1 MARKM
6 KNKQV
11 KAIGYAVAAAMFYAL
26 NVPCSKL
33 LLDNIAPTLMAA
45 FLYLGAGIG
54 VGLMYLFHHKK
65 ELPEERLE
73 KKDMP
78 YTVGMV
84 LLDIIAP
91 ILLMIGIKLGT
102 SANASLLG
110 NFEIVAT
117 TMIALFVFKEKVSKK
132 LWAAIG
138 LITLSSIILSFG
150 GQESFTFSIGSLLV
164 LGATICWGLENNCTR
179 AISEKSTYEIVTIKG
194 FGSGTGALIVAMIL
208 GESLPQFQY
217 ILPAFMLGFVAYGL
231 SIFTY
236 IKAQKDL
243 GAAKTSAYYAIAP
256 FIGAFLSF
264 ILLQETLTV
273 SYLIALLIMVVGTI
287 FVIADT
293 LAHHH
298 AHVHVHTF
306 VHTHDGTTHKHTITH
321 SHDHLH
327 YFSDE
332 KHGHRHCIADL
343 EKCLTEH

>member
-1 MARKM
+1 MR
-6 KNKQV
+6 NKQV
-11 KAIGYAVAAAMFYAL
+11 TAIGYAVAAAMFYAL

-33 LLDNIAPTLMAA
+33 LLDKIAPTLTAA

-73 KKDMP
+73 KKDIP

-102 SANASLLG
+102 SANAS
-110 NFEIVAT
+110 
-117 TMIALFVFKEKVSKK
+117 
-132 LWAAIG
+132 
-138 LITLSSIILSFG
+138 
-150 GQESFTFSIGSLLV
+150 
-164 LGATICWGLENNCTR
+164 
-179 AISEKSTYEIVTIKG
+179 
-194 FGSGTGALIVAMIL
+194 
-208 GESLPQFQY
+208 
-217 ILPAFMLGFVAYGL
+217 
-231 SIFTY
+231 
-236 IKAQKDL
+236 
-243 GAAKTSAYYAIAP
+243 

-264 ILLQETLTV
+264 VLLQEILTV

-293 LAHHH
+293 LVHHH

>member
-1 MARKM
+1 M

-11 KAIGYAVAAAMFYAL
+11 TAIGYAVAAAMFYAL
-26 NVPCSKL
+26 NVPCSKI
-33 LLDNIAPTLMAA
+33 LLDKIAPTLMAA

-73 KKDMP
+73 KKDIP

-117 TMIALFVFKEKVSKK
+117 TMIALFIFKEKVSKK
-132 LWAAIG
+132 LWTAIG

-208 GESLPQFQY
+208 GESLPQIQY
-217 ILPAFMLGFVAYGL
+217 VLPAFLLGFVAYGL

-273 SYLIALLIMVVGTI
+273 SYIIALLIMVVGTI
-287 FVIADT
+287 FVIVDT

-298 AHVHVHTF
+298 AHAHVHTF
-306 VHTHDGTTHKHTITH
+306 VHTHDGSTHTHTITH
-321 SHDHLH
+321 SHDHQH

-332 KHGHRHCIADL
+332 KHGHKHCVADL
-343 EKCLTEH
+343 EN